1 MQSERKV
8 FSGAFG
14 IDIGGTFTDIV
25 SYRFPQAGGGVDGE
39 LRVHKVPSTPQ
50 NPAEG
55 LLKGIADLDAAL
67 DCAIIHGSTVA
78 TNALLE
84 RQGARAALVTT
95 EGFADVLEIGRQDRP
110 ALYDVMQ
117 QRPSV
122 LIPRERRF
130 ELAERLEYT
139 GAVLRAPTSEDY
151 ERLLQ
156 QLEACQPES
165 VALAFLHA
173 YRNPLHERELAE
185 LLRTRLPHVYLSL
198 ASELLPQFR
207 EYERTST
214 VAVNAYVQP
223 LMARY
228 LANLQEQVQGP
239 LRIMQSSGGSISAP
253 TAAREPVRTV
263 LSGPAGGVI
272 GAFHVARQA
281 GVEQIITLDMGGTST
296 DVALCPGAIIET
308 SEALVAG
315 CPVGVPTVAIHTVG
329 AGGGSIVRL
338 DAGNALT
345 VGPASA
351 GADPG
356 PACYGR
362 GDLLT
367 VTDANVVLGRIDPA
381 FFLGGDFALYPE
393 RSHQHMEALA
403 LQMGVSAADAALGV
417 IRVANAS
424 MERAIRTVSLEKG
437 YDPRL
442 FTLLPFGGAGPLHA
456 CELAEA
462 LRIQRV
468 FIPRHPGVLSA
479 LGLVLAPIVKDYLQN
494 VMLDVTSDETA
505 ALAAHFAVLEQQA
518 REEMQAEIALLLNGD
533 EGEVTSGAS
542 ESEAGVSTGGM
553 KIVLQR
559 SYDLCYVGQAY
570 ELTVAEAESGRLADT
585 LRSFHELHEQRF
597 GHSHPEQ
604 MVRIVALRIKALVQP
619 PVPELPA
626 MPRESEG
633 TEHAQVGERA
643 MVFATGKLP
652 VRVYERARLRHGN
665 RVVGPALLVQMDST
679 ILLPPGWEGTVDAW
693 GNVNAEIKEKIE
705 PATVSTLETGESL
718 PLVHSSPK
726 ESAQRA
732 DSASLSREPL
742 QVGDGSGLHLDQDAV
757 ASPLIDAVSLEIFKH
772 LFASAAEEMGVT
784 LGRTAYSPNIKERK
798 DYSCACFDAQGRL
811 IAQAAHI
818 PVHLGAM
825 PASVQAA
832 LERFE
837 TFEPGD
843 VILLNDPYLGG
854 THLPDITMVSPVFIA
869 DDPDGHAGDLFGFVA
884 SRAHHA
890 DIGGM
895 SPGSMP
901 MSRELYQEG
910 VIIPPLKVVKAGV
923 VNQEVLELFYR
934 NVRTPEERRG
944 DMQAQMATARVGERR
959 LQEII
964 ARYGS
969 TTVQAHAE
977 ALLAYS
983 ARLTGHA
990 LAQLPSSEVEF
1001 TDYLDDDGWG
1011 VEELPITVRLLMRDG
1026 KMLVDFTGSAPQS
1039 AGCLNTVKAV
1049 VHSAVLY
1056 VVRCLVGEQ
1065 VPANQGILGPIEIIV
1080 PAGSLLNPQR
1090 TLHGRALGVAAAV
1103 AGGNV
1108 ETSQRIVDTL
1118 FGALARLARDRVPA
1132 ASQGTMNNLTFGGY
1146 DAQRGQVFAYYE
1158 TLGGGMGARP
1168 GADGL
1173 SGVHV
1178 HMSNTRNTPVEALE
1192 MALPVRVRRYSLRA
1206 GSGGAGRYRGG
1217 EGLCRELLFLAPA
1230 TVTLLTE
1237 RRKHAPYGL
1246 WGGSAGMRG
1255 VNALESAGERREL
1268 AGKVT
1273 LDVSVGDVLCIHTPG
1288 GGGFLS

>member
-1 MQSERKV
+1 MQSETTS
-8 FSGAFG
+8 FSGVFG

-25 SYRFPQAGGGVDGE
+25 YYRPARTGE
-39 LRVHKVPSTPQ
+39 PNGILLVHKVPSTPR

-55 LLKGIADLDAAL
+55 LLKGIADLEAEGARE
-67 DCAIIHGSTVA
+67 ATIIHGSTVA

-84 RQGARAALVTT
+84 RRGARAALVTT

-110 ALYDVMQ
+110 ALYDIMQ
-117 QRPSV
+117 QRSPV
-122 LIPRERRF
+122 LIPRERRL

-139 GAVLRAPTSEDY
+139 GAVLRSPTPEDY
-151 ERLLQ
+151 ERLLRE
-156 QLEACQPES
+156 LEACQPES
-165 VALAFLHA
+165 VAIAFLHA
-173 YRNPLHERELAE
+173 YRNPFHERELAE
-185 LLRTRLPHVYLSL
+185 RIRARLPRVYLSL

-223 LMARY
+223 VMARY
-228 LANLQEQVQGP
+228 LADLQEQVQGS
-239 LRIMQSSGGSISAP
+239 LRIMQSSGGSISAA

-272 GAFHVARQA
+272 GAFHVARLA
-281 GVEQIITLDMGGTST
+281 GIEEIITLDMGGTST
-296 DVALCPGAIIET
+296 DVALCPGGIVET
-308 SEALVAG
+308 SEATVAG
-315 CPVGVPTVAIHTVG
+315 CPVGVPSVAIHTVG
-329 AGGGSIVRL
+329 AGGGSLVRL

-367 VTDANVVLGRIDPA
+367 VTDANVVLGRIDPTS
-381 FFLGGDFALYPE
+381 FLDGDFTLYPE
-393 RSHQHMEALA
+393 RSFQRMEELA
-403 LQMGVSAADAALGV
+403 LSMGVSATEAALGV

-442 FTLLPFGGAGPLHA
+442 FALLPFGGAGPLHA

-462 LRIQRV
+462 LRIPRV
-468 FIPRHPGVLSA
+468 FIPRYPGVLSA
-479 LGLVLAPIVKDYLQN
+479 LGMVLAPVVKDYLQS
-494 VMLDVTSDETA
+494 VMLDITDDEDA
-505 ALAAHFAVLEQQA
+505 APEAHFVALEQQA
-518 REEMQAEIALLLNGD
+518 REEMGVEMVALGLD
-533 EGEVTSGAS
+533 S
-542 ESEAGVSTGGM
+542 EQTPL
-553 KIVLQR
+553 VLQR
-559 SYDLCYVGQAY
+559 AYDLCYVGQSY
-570 ELTVAEAESGRLADT
+570 ELTVAEAESGQLADT
-585 LRSFHELHEQRF
+585 LKNFHELHEQRF
-597 GHSHPEQ
+597 GHSHREQ
-604 MVRIVALRIKALVQP
+604 PVRIVSLRIKALVQP
-619 PVPELPA
+619 PAPELPS
-626 MPRESEG
+626 MPRADED
-633 TEHAQVGERA
+633 AVDARVGERV
-643 MVFATGKLP
+643 MVFASGTLP
-652 VRVYERARLRHGN
+652 VHVYRRERLRHGN
-665 RVVGPALLVQMDST
+665 RIVGPALLVQMDST
-679 ILLPPGWEGTVDAW
+679 ILLPPGWMCEVDAW
-693 GNVNAEIKEKIE
+693 GNLNAQHSADKAHDGYTSSVDERGTEGVKVERE
-705 PATVSTLETGESL
+705 TEVS
-718 PLVHSSPK
+718 
-726 ESAQRA
+726 AM
-732 DSASLSREPL
+732 
-742 QVGDGSGLHLDQDAV
+742 
-757 ASPLIDAVSLEIFKH
+757 DAVSLEIFKH

-784 LGRTAYSPNIKERK
+784 LVRTAYSPNIKERK
-798 DYSCACFDAQGRL
+798 DYSCACFDARGRL

-832 LERFE
+832 LERFAS
-837 TFEPGD
+837 FEPGD

-869 DDPDGHAGDLFGFVA
+869 EDPDGRTGELFGFVA

-890 DIGGM
+890 DVGGM

-923 VNQEVLELFYR
+923 VNQEVLDLFYR

-944 DMQAQMATARVGERR
+944 DMQAQLATARVGERR

-969 TTVQAHAE
+969 TIVQAHAE
-977 ALLAYS
+977 ALLTYS
-983 ARLTGHA
+983 ARLTSHA
-990 LAQLPSSEVEF
+990 LAELSVKEGAF

-1011 VEELPITVRLLMRDG
+1011 ATDLPISVRLHIRDG

-1039 AGCLNTVKAV
+1039 VGCLNTVPAV

-1065 VPANQGILGPIEIIV
+1065 VPANQGILEPIEISV
-1080 PAGSLLNPQR
+1080 PEGSLLNPQR
-1090 TLHGRALGVAAAV
+1090 ILHGRAMPVAAAV
-1103 AGGNV
+1103 AAGNV
-1108 ETSQRIVDTL
+1108 ETSQRLVDAL
-1118 FGALARLARDRVPA
+1118 FGALADIARERVPA

-1146 DAQRGQVFAYYE
+1146 DAVRGQAFAYYE

-1178 HMSNTRNTPVEALE
+1178 HMSNTRNTPVEVLE
-1192 MALPVRVRRYSLRA
+1192 MSLPVRVRRYSLRT
-1206 GSGGAGRYRGG
+1206 GSGGAGKYRGG
-1217 EGLCRELLFLAPA
+1217 DGLCRELLFLAPA

-1237 RRKHAPYGL
+1237 RRTRGPYGL
-1246 WGGSAGMRG
+1246 WGGSAGQPG
-1255 VNALESAGERREL
+1255 VNLLEHEGEQREL

-1273 LDVSVGDVLCIHTPG
+1273 LDAVVGDILCIHTPG
-1288 GGGFLS
+1288 GGGCFAEEE